1 MIKIAHAVYKQKSI
15 TIHIGLYYLWRAVKD
30 QQKWTKREENQ
41 EITSSKRLKNN
52 ASGAYTSSSNQQNEE
67 ASPSENPRPKGQKQA
82 KARLKSK
89 EKKHISYLTL
99 ESLKTEKMKLYHEAT
114 QVKAKTMA
122 KATEGTERRQRL
134 IS

>member
-52 ASGAYTSSSNQQNEE
+52 ASGAYTPSSNQQDEE
-67 ASPSENPRPKGQKQA
+67 ASPSEKSRPEGQNQA
-82 KARLKSK
+82 KARMKGK
-89 EKKHISYLTL
+89 EKKLTSDLTL

-114 QVKAKTMA
+114 QS
-122 KATEGTERRQRL
+122 EGSSGGKSSRCYRKEGNG
-134 IS
+134 